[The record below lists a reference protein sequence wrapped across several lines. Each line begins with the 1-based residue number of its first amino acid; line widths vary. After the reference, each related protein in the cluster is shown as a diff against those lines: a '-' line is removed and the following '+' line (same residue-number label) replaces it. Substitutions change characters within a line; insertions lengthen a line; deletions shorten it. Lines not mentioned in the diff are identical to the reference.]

1 MKSRVGNLAQM
12 RLKVRLDLMGRDF
25 GSRFD
30 DSSYY
35 SKGHSVGG
43 KKVRKEKIKY

>member
-1 MKSRVGNLAQM
+1 MVNLAQM
-12 RLKVRLDLMGRDF
+12 MLRVRLDLMGRDF

-43 KKVRKEKIKY
+43 EKRKKKGEEGEIKY